1 MKRLAGAVPKTFNLL
16 SIGQRGVGKTVFLA
30 GSYTELHPEDEW
42 EDGPSLWFDCRDR
55 QSQENIDRILAY
67 VTQTGQYPPP
77 TMKITHFNF
86 SLKRHNW
93 RGEQTLC
100 QFHWWD
106 VPGETCN
113 LESLDFQSLVYQ
125 SHGCCVFIDGSRL
138 AQEPDYGQELLSLF
152 NQVVAIAALVQSNG
166 LKYILALILT
176 QCDRL
181 PPEAAANPQITAGLL
196 PLTSRLDQIGMV
208 YRTFRSAAPIVVEA
222 GKPVLR
228 ATETASALLWLGSE
242 LKQCHD
248 PGLGSWL
255 QNQILRSP
263 RCRTQSWQTLGE
275 GALASLVKVADQV
288 RPGPTLLGIYLPLA
302 LRRPLEQLIWPTAG
316 LAALALFLS
325 LSYRLSFLPSF
336 SLSASSQTI
345 QNLKQL
351 VQTEPERLEWHL
363 QLASLYQQAG
373 ELDQAEATYDQI
385 LALEQTNLDALV
397 GKAIVRNLQGDALTA
412 ARLFTQ
418 AESIAP
424 TDLKPKIRGVAQA
437 ALQTPVPDRA
447 GKSIQN

>member
-1 MKRLAGAVPKTFNLL
+1 
-16 SIGQRGVGKTVFLA
+16 
-30 GSYTELHPEDEW
+30 
-42 EDGPSLWFDCRDR
+42 
-55 QSQENIDRILAY
+55 
-67 VTQTGQYPPP
+67 
-77 TMKITHFNF
+77 
-86 SLKRHNW
+86 
-93 RGEQTLC
+93 
-100 QFHWWD
+100 
-106 VPGETCN
+106 
-113 LESLDFQSLVYQ
+113 
-125 SHGCCVFIDGSRL
+125 
-138 AQEPDYGQELLSLF
+138 
-152 NQVVAIAALVQSNG
+152 
-166 LKYILALILT
+166 
-176 QCDRL
+176 
-181 PPEAAANPQITAGLL
+181 
-196 PLTSRLDQIGMV
+196 MV
-208 YRTFRSAAPIVVEA
+208 YRTFHSAAPIVVEA

-228 ATETASALLWLGSE
+228 ARETASALLWLGSE

-263 RCRTQSWQTLGE
+263 RCRTQSWQTLGD

-385 LALEQTNLDALV
+385 LALEQTNLEALV
-397 GKAIVRNLQGDALTA
+397 GKAIVRNLRGDALTA